1 MKLVLGLLLFLVGSA
16 SAISMQSGY
25 QFSAI
30 DGSYG
35 NTVSNGYCEYMEQI
49 NAKGPFYIISGTQS
63 DPNYFEKINLALT
76 NFPLEAGS
84 DLDVL
89 QRMRTYEE
97 QGTIT
102 TKLSGTNSF
111 GGLFT
116 TIDLSNA
123 WFGTN
128 TGILSAGQGTFSLDR
143 SIFYGQR
150 VGSSYQDGD
159 QLITEIDAWDYSGET
174 VVLDDVILHPSS
186 HPLETVVCKDCKKIL

>member
-1 MKLVLGLLLFLVGSA
+1 MKLVLGLLLLLVGSA

-30 DGSYG
+30 DGSYS

-49 NAKGPFYIISGTQS
+49 NGKGPFSISSGTQS
-63 DPNYFEKINLALT
+63 GPDYFKKINLAIT

-84 DLDVL
+84 DLNAL
-89 QRMRTYEE
+89 QRMRTYED

-111 GGLFT
+111 AGLFT

-123 WFGTN
+123 WFTTN
-128 TGILSAGQGTFSLDR
+128 TGLLSAGQGAFSLDR

-174 VVLDDVILHPSS
+174 VVLDDIILHPSS
-186 HPLETVVCKDCKKIL
+186 HALETGGCKDCKKLL